1 MINVTYQHNCE
12 KTNSSLKKSKSNNR
26 YESNLKNIINR
37 KDNLIMKNINIIN
50 SISKYNLDGFYSRTI
65 ADEIFANGNTDLTA
79 EAHEALITL
88 CSFRNVLMLCTED
101 LFVENSN
108 FHTFLNKCIQNDLI
122 EDLLKEVGLTTLN
135 LHEFK
140 DGYFTDRD
148 FEDSNTFE
156 YFCTCCNETASI
168 EFDEAF
174 VHTMNLAAEML
185 ILIQEYLYH
194 IDEEYGTEYMQFN
207 ISKLIAAEMIFLDDI
222 IEKHSINNEKE
233 TK

>member
-1 MINVTYQHNCE
+1 MINSTYQSNHKN
-12 KTNSSLKKSKSNNR
+12 TNSSLKKSKSNNH
-26 YESNLKNIINR
+26 YESKLKKRKDNHIMTNNNIIN
-37 KDNLIMKNINIIN
+37 N
-50 SISKYNLDGFYSRTI
+50 ISKYDLSGFYSRAI
-65 ADEIFANGNTDLTA
+65 ADEIFANGNTELTA

-101 LFVENSN
+101 LFTENSN
-108 FHTFLNKCIQNDLI
+108 FHTFLNVCIQNDLI
-122 EDLLKEVGLTTLN
+122 ENLLEEVGLPSLN

-148 FEDSNTFE
+148 FEDSDTFE
-156 YFCTCCNETASI
+156 YFCTCCNEIASI

-174 VHTMNLAAEML
+174 VHTMNHAAEML

-194 IDEEYGTEYMQFN
+194 IDEKYGTEYMQFN
-207 ISKLIAAEMIFLDDI
+207 ISKLIAAEMLFLDDI
-222 IEKHSINNEKE
+222 IERHSINNEKE